1 MGEIVNGKSFLH
13 KALELFSIPDG
24 DPLRES
30 PPAKARG
37 LRAPSVH
44 ALMARSGE
52 PCLGLHD
59 APDRRGFA
67 TDMTLTNSAPDDS
80 SRSPSNRPCSDLSP
94 SDRWHAVAASFMGW
108 TLDAFDFFV
117 LVFLVDT
124 LAAQFGVPP
133 SKIIFTITATLAL
146 RPVGALVFGL
156 LADRYGRRRPLMAN
170 VVFFSVFELACGF
183 APNYTVFLILRAI
196 YGIGMGGEWGVGA
209 SLAMESAPKRWRGV
223 LSGIVQSGYSIGY
236 LLAAVATRFVLPAWG
251 WRAMFWVGGIP
262 ALLAFYIRYRV
273 KESEAW
279 QQHRAPTMGAILR
292 TASGHWKIF
301 GYLVLLMTLMMFL
314 SHGTQDLYPHFLRE
328 LHKFPVPTISLVAI
342 LYNIGAVLGSF
353 SFGYLS
359 EHLGRRRSILL
370 ALGLSLAVIPW
381 WAFGGTLVTLAA
393 GAFLMQVGV
402 QGAWGIIPAHLNE
415 LSPDTVR
422 GLMPGFA
429 YQLGILFAAPTNN
442 IEYALRD
449 RFGYAWALAAFEI
462 ANILLLATVVALGSE
477 QKGKS
482 FVG

>member
-1 MGEIVNGKSFLH
+1 MTATNSQATSLSRSDQFHAVSASFL
-13 KALELFSIPDG
+13 
-24 DPLRES
+24 
-30 PPAKARG
+30 
-37 LRAPSVH
+37 
-44 ALMARSGE
+44 
-52 PCLGLHD
+52 
-59 APDRRGFA
+59 
-67 TDMTLTNSAPDDS
+67 
-80 SRSPSNRPCSDLSP
+80 
-94 SDRWHAVAASFMGW
+94 GW

-124 LAAQFGVPP
+124 LAEQFHVTTA
-133 SKIIFTITATLAL
+133 KIIFTITATLAF
-146 RPVGALVFGL
+146 RPLGALIFGL

-170 VVFFSVFELACGF
+170 VVFFSIFELACGF
-183 APNYTVFLILRAI
+183 APNYTVFVILRAI

-209 SLAMESAPKRWRGV
+209 SLAMESAPARWRGI

-236 LLAAVATRFVLPAWG
+236 LLAAVAARFVLPAWG

-273 KESEAW
+273 KESQAW
-279 QQHRAPTMGAILR
+279 EQHRAPTVGAILR
-292 TASGHWKIF
+292 TASGHWKMF
-301 GYLVLLMTLMMFL
+301 GYLVMLMTLMMFL
-314 SHGTQDLYPHFLRE
+314 SHGTQDLYPHFLRDVHN
-328 LHKFPVPTISLVAI
+328 LPVATVSYVAI
-342 LYNIGAVLGSF
+342 LYNIGAVIGSF
-353 SFGYLS
+353 SFGHLS
-359 EHLGRRRSILL
+359 EHLGRRRTILL
-370 ALGLSLAVIPW
+370 ALALSLAVIPL
-381 WAFGGTLVTLAA
+381 WAFGKGLLALVI

-415 LSPDTVR
+415 LSPDSVR

-477 QKGKS
+477 HRGKEFARGVS
-482 FVG
+482 